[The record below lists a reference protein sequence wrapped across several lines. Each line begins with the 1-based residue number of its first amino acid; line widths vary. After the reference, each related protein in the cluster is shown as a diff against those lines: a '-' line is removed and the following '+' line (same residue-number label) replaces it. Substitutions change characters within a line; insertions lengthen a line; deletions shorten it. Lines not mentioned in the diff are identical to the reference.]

1 MYADFLKRKV
11 PEAGEMACGWI
22 IQKAQCPP
30 WISQALLLPDG
41 YNMLEVFNEILL
53 IFQKFQNWERKVI
66 DAAADSR
73 PLKEILNLTAL
84 VESDP
89 VYLADASL
97 KLIEYSRPTLMP
109 DVSAIWRY
117 QMEYGYVPMNIVKQ
131 LIETGELKRLNTKRK
146 AFDTPTESFNL
157 PYTCKNIFVGNVLKA
172 HLFLVNV
179 YSLPSRTK
187 LEIVERL
194 GQLLK
199 PYLESHPETG
209 SSFGS
214 FQEDYFR
221 DIIDRKLKDITLI
234 RSQLSYFG
242 WEMEDTFQILVLD
255 TGGRREDCKQF
266 LVSYLSHQPGNEC
279 QIIEKKPYILV
290 LYHQPREAY
299 LGEHLTENMEQ
310 FKIRGALSAPFR
322 SLTELPAGYEQALAT
337 LKIGKRLS
345 PETFLYIT
353 EDYGIYRMTDQILK
367 EHSITEV
374 CHRGVLKLYA
384 LDCSQKTEYVETVYQ
399 YLSHD
404 RNVLKTS
411 RALFIHRNTLTYRL
425 RKIET
430 YVEVEQ
436 APPEALHYILFSVYL
451 LKTALR
457 AKKSRDAQQE
467 GTREGHVLW
476 EK

>member
-1 MYADFLKRKV
+1 M
-11 PEAGEMACGWI
+11 
-22 IQKAQCPP
+22 
-30 WISQALLLPDG
+30 
-41 YNMLEVFNEILL
+41 
-53 IFQKFQNWERKVI
+53 
-66 DAAADSR
+66 
-73 PLKEILNLTAL
+73 
-84 VESDP
+84 
-89 VYLADASL
+89 
-97 KLIEYSRPTLMP
+97 
-109 DVSAIWRY
+109 
-117 QMEYGYVPMNIVKQ
+117 
-131 LIETGELKRLNTKRK
+131 
-146 AFDTPTESFNL
+146 
-157 PYTCKNIFVGNVLKA
+157 
-172 HLFLVNV
+172 
-179 YSLPSRTK
+179 
-187 LEIVERL
+187 
-194 GQLLK
+194 
-199 PYLESHPETG
+199 
-209 SSFGS
+209 
-214 FQEDYFR
+214 
-221 DIIDRKLKDITLI
+221 
-234 RSQLSYFG
+234 
-242 WEMEDTFQILVLD
+242 
-255 TGGRREDCKQF
+255 
-266 LVSYLSHQPGNEC
+266 
-279 QIIEKKPYILV
+279 
-290 LYHQPREAY
+290 
-299 LGEHLTENMEQ
+299 TENMEQ

>member
-1 MYADFLKRKV
+1 MADT
-11 PEAGEMACGWI
+11 
-22 IQKAQCPP
+22 
-30 WISQALLLPDG
+30 
-41 YNMLEVFNEILL
+41 
-53 IFQKFQNWERKVI
+53 
-66 DAAADSR
+66 AANSR
-73 PLKEILNLTAL
+73 SLKEILNLTAL
-84 VESDP
+84 VESNP

-97 KLIEYSRPTLMP
+97 KLIEYSQPTLMP

-131 LIETGELKRLNTKRK
+131 LIETCELKRLNTKRK

-157 PYTCKNIFVGNVLKA
+157 PYTCKNIFVGGVLKA
-172 HLFLVNV
+172 HLFLINV

-199 PYLESHPETG
+199 PYLESHPQIG
-209 SSFGS
+209 SSFGA

-255 TGGRREDCKQF
+255 TGEKREEDKQF

-279 QIIEKKPYILV
+279 QIIGKKPYILV
-290 LYHQPREAY
+290 LYHQPREEY
-299 LGEHLTENMEQ
+299 LGDHLTENMER
-310 FKIRGALSAPFR
+310 FKIRGALSTPFR

-345 PETFLYIT
+345 PETFLYST
-353 EDYGIYRMTDQILK
+353 EDYGIYRMTDHILK

-374 CHRGVLKLYA
+374 CHRGVLKLYD
-384 LDCSQKTEYVETVYQ
+384 LDCSQKTDYAETVYQ

-411 RALFIHRNTLTYRL
+411 QALFIHRNTLTYRL
-425 RKIET
+425 QKIKA
-430 YVEVEQ
+430 YVDVEQ
-436 APPEALHYILFSVYL
+436 SPPETLHYILFSVYM

-457 AKKSRDAQQE
+457 AKIP
-467 GTREGHVLW
+467 
-476 EK
+476 